1 MTSRR
6 APVLGVVFVVE
17 LGGTIAALILALVT
31 REPLPTPEGLLF
43 AVTAGAAGVIGI
55 LSLYHGLA
63 VGRMGVVAPVA
74 AVLGASV
81 PVVVGMA
88 TEGVPK
94 PAVLLGMAFGIA
106 AVVLVSRIPVPAG
119 GRSGLGF
126 GLLAGLGIAG
136 FNIAIG
142 QLPDGEV
149 FWALAALRIVAFPVI
164 IAIVVIGRQPWRV
177 PRPAL
182 WPAIGIS
189 LLDMGGNAFFIA
201 ATQAGALAIAV
212 VVASL
217 YPVVTVVLA
226 IVILH
231 ERVTRSHA
239 VGIGAAAL
247 AVALI
252 ASG

>member
-1 MTSRR
+1 
-6 APVLGVVFVVE
+6 VLGVILVVE
-17 LGGTIAALILALVT
+17 LGGTIATLILALVSG
-31 REPLPTPEGLLF
+31 EPLPTPTGLLF
-43 AVTAGAAGVIGI
+43 AVIAGAAGVVGI

-74 AVLGASV
+74 GDVGASI
-81 PVVVGMA
+81 PVVVGIA
-88 TEGVPK
+88 TEGLPK
-94 PAVLLGMAFGIA
+94 PAVLVGMGFGIS
-106 AVVLVSRIPVPAG
+106 AVILVSRVPIPAG
-119 GRSGLGF
+119 GRSGLEF
-126 GLLAGLGIAG
+126 GLLAGLGIAA

-149 FWALAALRIVAFPVI
+149 FWPLAALRLVAFPVI
-164 IAIVVIGRQPWRV
+164 IAIVVIGRRPWRV

-182 WPAIGIS
+182 GPAIGIS

-226 IVILH
+226 IGILH